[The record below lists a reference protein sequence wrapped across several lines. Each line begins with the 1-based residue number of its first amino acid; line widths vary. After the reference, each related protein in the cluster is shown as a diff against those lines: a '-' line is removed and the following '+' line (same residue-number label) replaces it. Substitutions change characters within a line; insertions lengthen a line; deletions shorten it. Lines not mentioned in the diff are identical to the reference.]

1 MEICP
6 IYLECKQ
13 TFPTF
18 LANQEVISSMPFL
31 YQEIGIY
38 DSSSPDPDTQ
48 NKDKEALFNY
58 TFFSLHLLA
67 NWYSMRIS

>member
-1 MEICP
+1 
-6 IYLECKQ
+6 
-13 TFPTF
+13 
-18 LANQEVISSMPFL
+18 MPFL
-31 YQEIGIY
+31 NQEIGIY
-38 DSSSPDPDTQ
+38 DSSSPDPDTP